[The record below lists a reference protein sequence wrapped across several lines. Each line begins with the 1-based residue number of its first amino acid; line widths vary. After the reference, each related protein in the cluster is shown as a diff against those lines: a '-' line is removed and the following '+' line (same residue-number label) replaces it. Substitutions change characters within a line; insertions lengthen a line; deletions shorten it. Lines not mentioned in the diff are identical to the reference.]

1 MPYVDWEYYSSLF
14 TNISDEQEFNRLYKQ
29 AARVIDC
36 NTHMRAQKFC
46 NDYDEESATL
56 FQKGIRDA
64 ISQTVCQLINNIRAQ
79 EASGMGTGIT
89 SVSND
94 GYSES
99 YKITTAQEKEA
110 QLRNIVQNGLRGTGL
125 AGAICL

>member
-29 AARVIDC
+29 ATRVIDC

-64 ISQTVCQLINNIRAQ
+64 ISQTVCQLINNIQAQ
-79 EASGMGTGIT
+79 EAS
-89 SVSND
+89 
-94 GYSES
+94 
-99 YKITTAQEKEA
+99 EKE
-110 QLRNIVQNGLRGTGL
+110 V
-125 AGAICL
+125 